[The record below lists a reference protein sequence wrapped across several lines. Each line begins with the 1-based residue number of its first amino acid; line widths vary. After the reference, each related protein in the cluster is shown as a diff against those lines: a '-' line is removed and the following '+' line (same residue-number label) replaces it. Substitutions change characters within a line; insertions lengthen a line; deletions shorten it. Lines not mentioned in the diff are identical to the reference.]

1 MNKVLIDGPDNAD
14 HRVLLA
20 HGAGAGMEH
29 EVMRRLAEGLAD
41 AEIQVIRFEFPY
53 MQKTRDDGRKRPPD
67 REPVLLACWREMAA
81 EFAHP
86 GLFLAGKSMGGR
98 MASLVADEL
107 APEGLVL
114 LGFPFHPP
122 GKPERFRGQ
131 HLATIVTPTLL
142 VQGERDTFGNREA
155 VAGYDLAEGVETLW
169 VNDGDHSFS
178 PRKASGFTLERN
190 LATVVAGMRRFV
202 LAR

>member
-1 MNKVLIDGPDNAD
+1 MSKVLINGPDQAPN
-14 HRVLLA
+14 RVLLA

-29 EVMRRLAEGLAD
+29 PVMASLAEGLAD
-41 AEIQVIRFEFPY
+41 AQIQVVRFEFPY
-53 MQKTRDDGRKRPPD
+53 MQKSRQDGRRRPPD
-67 REPVLLACWREMAA
+67 REPVLLDYWREMAA

-86 GLFLAGKSMGGR
+86 RLFLAGKSMGGR

-107 APEGLVL
+107 APRGLIL

-142 VQGERDTFGNREA
+142 VQGERDSFGNRDA
-155 VAGYDLAEGVETLW
+155 VAGYDLADGVDTLW
-169 VNDGDHSFS
+169 VRDGDHSFS
-178 PRKASGFTLERN
+178 PRKASGTTLARN
-190 LATVVAGMRRFV
+190 LALVVAQMRSFV
-202 LAR
+202 LAD